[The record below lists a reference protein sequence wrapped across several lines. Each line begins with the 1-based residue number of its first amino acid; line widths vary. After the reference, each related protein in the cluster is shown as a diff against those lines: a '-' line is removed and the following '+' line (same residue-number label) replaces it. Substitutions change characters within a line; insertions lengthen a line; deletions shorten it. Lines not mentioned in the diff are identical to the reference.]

1 MHASHRTEG
10 SSSAVRKTTRA
21 KANSDLVHEPDA
33 DAPLQLDI
41 FEQARRQ
48 IAEAKTVEPVNDIIA
63 LATGL
68 AAAARKATNR
78 DLEVKAEVLKMEAK
92 RKLGQLMAAQ
102 KEAVGFNKGGRP
114 KTGVSKTPVS
124 EKLATLAEAGIDK
137 NLAKEA
143 RAAAAMSE
151 EQFKAAAKAKR
162 DAIQKRIARRL
173 RQPEPLP
180 SRVDR
185 CVAAVTKTLR
195 STIREMQRGHAPR
208 EKFDHLRAALH
219 HTIDALTDTIS
230 DSKDTATAAAR
241 RTDADDDRPRCFRGP
256 RSINK
261 SRHAGCAP

>member
-1 MHASHRTEG
+1 MHASHRAKG

-21 KANSDLVHEPDA
+21 KANSDLVQEPDA

-48 IAEAKTVEPVNDIIA
+48 IVEAKTVEQINHIIA

-102 KEAVGFNKGGRP
+102 KETVGFNKGGRP

-137 NLAKEA
+137 NLVA
-143 RAAAAMSE
+143 RAGPFSLRGRSRWASLLADTKPWARCTAKLARSE
-151 EQFKAAAKAKR
+151 FWRWGTEAKR
-162 DAIQKRIARRL
+162 VL
-173 RQPEPLP
+173 
-180 SRVDR
+180 VDNLYLF
-185 CVAAVTKTLR
+185 C
-195 STIREMQRGHAPR
+195 H
-208 EKFDHLRAALH
+208 
-219 HTIDALTDTIS
+219 
-230 DSKDTATAAAR
+230 
-241 RTDADDDRPRCFRGP
+241 
-256 RSINK
+256 
-261 SRHAGCAP
+261 